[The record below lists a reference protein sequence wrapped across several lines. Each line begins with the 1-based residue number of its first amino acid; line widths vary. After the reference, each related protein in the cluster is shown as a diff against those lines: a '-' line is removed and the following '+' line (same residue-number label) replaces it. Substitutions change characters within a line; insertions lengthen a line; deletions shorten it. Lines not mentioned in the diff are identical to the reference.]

1 MLALSL
7 KQYLDITLQNLADLV
22 LLPEI
27 LIYLYIDGRL
37 WILLV
42 VQLLKDFMDFMEN
55 LLEDQNLTFLNFHLF
70 IVLLLLLLF
79 F

>member
-7 KQYLDITLQNLADLV
+7 KQNLDITLQNLADLV